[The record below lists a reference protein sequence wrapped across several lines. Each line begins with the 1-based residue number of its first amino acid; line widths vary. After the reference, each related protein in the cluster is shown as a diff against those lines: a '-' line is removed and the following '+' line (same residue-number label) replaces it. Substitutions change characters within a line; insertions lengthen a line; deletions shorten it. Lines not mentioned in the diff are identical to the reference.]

1 MNGSPPRP
9 KNVAVPAIAF
19 EGGLV
24 LLAWGLGHAT
34 GFPIASQMRFSW
46 AAIGMAIGE
55 TLPMLLLAWWSLH
68 TRWLPVARFVETVRK
83 TVVPMFA
90 GTPVYALAVVSFL
103 AGVGEEALFRGVLLS
118 VVAEWLGGL
127 GALVATSVLF
137 GLAHIVTPGYAVVAA
152 LVGAYL
158 GGLALLHQ
166 NILIPM
172 LVHAIYDFVALAY
185 LLPLLG
191 RTGVGKGPT

>member
-1 MNGSPPRP
+1 M
-9 KNVAVPAIAF
+9 
-19 EGGLV
+19 

-118 VVAEWLGGL
+118 VVAQWLGGL

-185 LLPLLG
+185 LLPLFG

>member
-1 MNGSPPRP
+1 MTGSRPRD
-9 KNVAVPAIAF
+9 VALPAIAF

-24 LLAWGLGHAT
+24 LLAWGLGRAT
-34 GFPIASQMRFSW
+34 GFPITSQMHVSW
-46 AAIGMAIGE
+46 AAIGMAVGE

-68 TRWLPVARFVETVRK
+68 THWLPVVRLVETVRK
-83 TVVPMFA
+83 AVVPMFA
-90 GTPVYALAVVSFL
+90 GTSVYALALVSFL

-118 VVAEWLGGL
+118 VATKWLGGL
-127 GALVATSVLF
+127 GALAATSVLF
-137 GLAHIVTPGYAVVAA
+137 GLAHFVTPGYALVAA

-172 LVHAIYDFVALAY
+172 VVHALYDFVALAY
-185 LLPLLG
+185 LLPLVG
-191 RTGVGKGPT
+191 RTGAGR